1 MVAKPFITSHCHGR
15 DFLNRVIHSAFIL
28 SDNKIELRPVSPR
41 VIYTTSDAS
50 NADKG
55 AI

>member
-1 MVAKPFITSHCHGR
+1 MVGKPFITSLSRQG
-15 DFLNRVIHSAFIL
+15 FLNGVIHSAFIL
-28 SDNKIELRPVSPR
+28 SDNKIELRPASPR